1 MLSPPGMRRRL
12 QAMSRRSRRLF
23 ESLVADALDELPGW
37 VQEAMD
43 NVAVVVEDR
52 PPADEPDLLGLYE
65 GIAKTEREH
74 YSGVLPDRITLFRH
88 TIESEAGEDDEE
100 LRAVIAETVVHEV
113 AHHFGISDERLE
125 GLGWD

>member
-1 MLSPPGMRRRL
+1 MPH
-12 QAMSRRSRRLF
+12 RSRRRF

-52 PPADEPDLLGLYE
+52 PPADDPDLLGLYE
-65 GIAKTEREH
+65 GISQPDREF
-74 YSGVLPDRITLFRH
+74 YAGALPDRISLFRS
-88 TIESEAGEDDEE
+88 TIEAEAGDDDEE
-100 LRAVIAETVVHEV
+100 LRATIAETVVHEI

-125 GLGWD
+125 ALGWD

>member
-1 MLSPPGMRRRL
+1 MRRRL
-12 QAMSRRSRRLF
+12 QAMSQRSRRRF

-52 PPADEPDLLGLYE
+52 PPDDQPDLLGLYE
-65 GIAKTEREH
+65 GIAKTEREF
-74 YSGVLPDRITLFRH
+74 YAGVLPDRITLYRS
-88 TIESEAGEDDEE
+88 TIEEEAGTDDEE

-125 GLGWD
+125 ALGWD

>member
-1 MLSPPGMRRRL
+1 
-12 QAMSRRSRRLF
+12 MSERSRRRF

-52 PPADEPDLLGLYE
+52 PPADDPELLGLYE
-65 GIAKTEREH
+65 GIAKTEREF
-74 YSGVLPDRITLFRH
+74 YAGALPDRITLFRS
-88 TIESEAGEDDEE
+88 TIEAQAGADDEE
-100 LRAVIAETVVHEV
+100 LRAVVAETVVHEV

>member
-1 MLSPPGMRRRL
+1 MSVGYR
-12 QAMSRRSRRLF
+12 AMSRRSRRGF

-52 PPADEPDLLGLYE
+52 PPPEDAELLGLYE
-65 GIAKTEREH
+65 GIAQTERLDYAGE
-74 YSGVLPDRITLFRH
+74 LPDRITLFRS
-88 TIESEAGEDDEE
+88 TIEAEAGDDDDE
-100 LRAVIAETVVHEV
+100 LRAVVAETVVHEV

-125 GLGWD
+125 ALGWD

>member
-1 MLSPPGMRRRL
+1 
-12 QAMSRRSRRLF
+12 MSRRSRRRF

-88 TIESEAGEDDEE
+88 TIEGEAGEDDEE
-100 LRAVIAETVVHEV
+100 LRAVIAETVVHAV
-113 AHHFGISDERLE
+113 AHPFGISDERLE

>member
-1 MLSPPGMRRRL
+1 
-12 QAMSRRSRRLF
+12 MSRRSRRRF

-65 GIAKTEREH
+65 GIAKTEREN
-74 YSGVLPDRITLFRH
+74 YSGVLPDRITLFRG
-88 TIESEAGEDDEE
+88 TIEREAGEDDEE

-125 GLGWD
+125 ALGWD

>member
-1 MLSPPGMRRRL
+1 
-12 QAMSRRSRRLF
+12 MSRRSRRRF

-43 NVAVVVEDR
+43 NVAVVVEDH

-65 GIAKTEREH
+65 GIAKTEREQ
-74 YSGVLPDRITLFRH
+74 YSGVLPDRITIYRG
-88 TIESEAGEDDEE
+88 TIEREAGEDDEE

>member
-1 MLSPPGMRRRL
+1 
-12 QAMSRRSRRLF
+12 MSRRSRRRF

-43 NVAVVVEDR
+43 NVVVLVEDR

-65 GIAKTEREH
+65 GIAKTEREN
-74 YSGVLPDRITLFRH
+74 YSGVLPDRITLFRE
-88 TIESEAGEDDEE
+88 TIEHEAGDDDEE